1 MRRIFLPLLLAS
13 VSACSSRE
21 APDKAVAAA
30 LAQDSS
36 LAGRSSAFVDTVAP
50 YERIESA
57 SALGAAGP
65 VRRTSVARRST
76 SSRSSVSTERASST
90 SSASSAPAREPV
102 TVVEKNTRRDTAIGA
117 AAGRDLPDSLA
128 IVLPAGVQNVAPDA
142 PVPHVIVVSM
152 VDRPGT
158 VPFAFE
164 PANFTA
170 QRGDTLRFVQ
180 ASATMHNVHFKTQP
194 KGAKLGAAAISPY
207 LTTKGQTYT
216 IVVDSRFAEG
226 KYELV
231 CDPHVAIGMRGS
243 LTVRGGTAGA
253 SAVTLP

>member
-13 VSACSSRE
+13 IAACSSRE
-21 APDKAVAAA
+21 APDKAVTAAQ
-30 LAQDSS
+30 AQDLS

-50 YERIESA
+50 YGRIESA
-57 SALGAAGP
+57 PALGAAGP

-76 SSRSSVSTERASST
+76 SSRSSVSTGRASST

-102 TVVEKNTRRDTAIGA
+102 TVVEKPTRRDAAIGA
-117 AAGRDLPDSLA
+117 AAGRDLPGGLA
-128 IVLPAGVQNVAPDA
+128 IALPAGAQNVAPGA
-142 PVPHVIVVSM
+142 PVPHVIVVSL
-152 VDRPGT
+152 VERPGT
-158 VPFAFE
+158 MPFAFK
-164 PANFTA
+164 PSNFTA

-180 ASATMHNVHFKTQP
+180 ASATMHNVRFKTQP

-216 IVVDSRFAEG
+216 LVVDSRFSEG

-231 CDPHVAIGMRGS
+231 CDPHEAIGMHAF

-253 SAVTLP
+253 SANRE

>member
-13 VSACSSRE
+13 VAACSSRE

-30 LAQDSS
+30 QAQDRS

-50 YERIESA
+50 HKRIESA
-57 SALGAAGP
+57 PALGAAGP

-76 SSRSSVSTERASST
+76 SSRSSVSTGRASST

-102 TVVEKNTRRDTAIGA
+102 IVVAKHTKRDAAIGA
-117 AAGRDLPDSLA
+117 AASRDLPGGLA
-128 IVLPAGVQNVAPDA
+128 IAVPAGAQNVAPPSA
-142 PVPHVIVVSM
+142 AVPHVIVVSL
-152 VDRPGT
+152 VERPGT
-158 VPFAFE
+158 MLFAFE

-180 ASATMHNVHFKTQP
+180 TSATMHNVRFKTQP
-194 KGAKLGAAAISPY
+194 KGAKLGGAAISPY

-216 IVVDSRFAEG
+216 IVVDSRFSEG

-231 CDPHVAIGMRGS
+231 CDPHEAIGMHGF
-243 LTVRGGTAGA
+243 LTVRGGTA
-253 SAVTLP
+253 P